1 MRNRFSFKGI
11 FLIFIFF
18 LLIIGSSFCGKAPL
32 GDAEVLPDLPHLS
45 PDYVGVVIP
54 PNIAPMNFVIQE
66 PAERYYVK
74 ISSVKGKA
82 IVLNNNNPKVIIPA
96 RAWKRLL
103 KANRGS
109 ELRIDIA
116 IQDQAG
122 TWSRFPT
129 IINPIAEEEIDGYLA
144 YRLITPAYNNWRIM
158 GIYQRN
164 LETFRERPFLLNRVT
179 ENNCMNCHNFCGN
192 DPDNMI
198 FHMRGGKASG
208 MLLLHDGKLA
218 KVNTATDFNKAGA
231 YPSWHP
237 NKNLLALSV
246 NSLILFFHAVGES
259 RDVLDLESDIV
270 VYNIAKNMITTSP
283 QIAAKE
289 FMETFPCWSPN
300 GDYLYFCRSNPL
312 DDYMLEDKRDL
323 KWDQIRYNLMRVS
336 YDAASDTWGEV
347 ELLVP
352 AVATKKSATMPR
364 VSPDGKYLLFCLSDY
379 SNFPIYLNSADLY
392 LMDLSNRK
400 FTRLPINSELEETF
414 HSWSSN
420 SRWFVFS
427 SKRDDGMCAR
437 PYFSYLDSLGN
448 AHKPFVLPQKDPEFY
463 QTYLMTYNVP
473 EMMIK
478 PFPVNWRKVTRVAFD
493 SKKVVKA
500 QLDPKVKSQI
510 AAKPKEAKPEEKWH
524 PAPQ

>member
-1 MRNRFSFKGI
+1 MNNRFSLKSI

-18 LLIIGSSFCGKAPL
+18 LLMIGISFCGKAPRSNAAL
-32 GDAEVLPDLPHLS
+32 LPDLPRLS

-74 ISSVKGKA
+74 ISSAKGKA
-82 IVLNNNNPKVIIPA
+82 IILRDNSAKVIIPT

-103 KANRGS
+103 NANRGND
-109 ELRIDIA
+109 LQIDIA
-116 IQDQAG
+116 MRDKDK

-129 IINPIAEEEIDGYLA
+129 IVNPIAKEEIDSYLA

-158 GIYQRN
+158 GLYQRN

-179 ENNCMNCHNFCGN
+179 DNNCMNCHNFCGN

-198 FHMRGGKASG
+198 FHMRAGRGSG
-208 MLLLHDGKLA
+208 MMLLHDGKLS

-237 NKNLLALSV
+237 NKNLVALSV
-246 NSLILFFHAVGES
+246 NSLILFFHAIGES
-259 RDVLDLESDIV
+259 RDVLDMGSDIV
-270 VYNIAKNMITTSP
+270 VYNISANQITTSP
-283 QIAAKE
+283 KISGKE
-289 FMETFPCWSPN
+289 YMETFPCWSPEGN
-300 GDYLYFCRSNPL
+300 YLYFCRTKPL
-312 DDYMLEDKRDL
+312 DDYMLADKSDI
-323 KWDQIRYNLMRVS
+323 KWDQIH
-336 YDAASDTWGEV
+336 YDLVRIPYDPVSDTWGEV
-347 ELLVP
+347 EMLLSE
-352 AVATKKSATMPR
+352 AATGKSATMPR

-392 LMDLSNRK
+392 LMDLANRK
-400 FTRLPINSELEETF
+400 FTRLPVNSERAETF

-437 PYFSYLDSLGN
+437 PYFSYLDSLGT
-448 AHKPFVLPQKDPEFY
+448 AHKPFILPQKDPEFY
-463 QTYLMTYNVP
+463 RTYLITYNVP
-473 EMMIK
+473 EMAIK
-478 PFPVNWRKVTRVAFD
+478 PIPVNWRKVTRAAFD
-493 SKKVVKA
+493 SKKLVKA

-510 AAKPKEAKPEEKWH
+510 PAKPKEAKPEQKWNQ
-524 PAPQ
+524 APQ

>member
-1 MRNRFSFKGI
+1 MNNRFSLRSI
-11 FLIFIFF
+11 FLIFIIF
-18 LLIIGSSFCGKAPL
+18 LLIIGISFCGKAPL
-32 GDAEVLPDLPHLS
+32 GDAEVLPVLPHLS
-45 PDYVGVVIP
+45 PDYIGVVIP
-54 PNIAPMNFVIQE
+54 PNIAPMNFMIQE
-66 PAERYYVK
+66 PVEQYYVK
-74 ISSVKGKA
+74 ISSEKGKA
-82 IVLNNNNPKVIIPA
+82 IILSDNKPKVIIPA

-103 KANRGS
+103 KANRGND
-109 ELRIDIA
+109 LRIEIA
-116 IQDQAG
+116 IRDQAG

-129 IINPIAEEEIDGYLA
+129 IINPIAAEEIDSYLA

-158 GIYQRN
+158 GIFQRN

-198 FHMRGGKASG
+198 FHMRGGRASG
-208 MLLLHDGKLA
+208 MMLLHDGKLA

-259 RDVLDLESDIV
+259 RDVLDMGSDIV
-270 VYNIAKNMITTSP
+270 VYNISKNMITTSP
-283 QIAAKE
+283 KIADKE
-289 FMETFPCWSPN
+289 YMETFPCWSPE
-300 GDYLYFCRSNPL
+300 GDYLYFCRTNPL
-312 DDYMLEDKRDL
+312 DDFMLEDKSDL

-336 YDAASDTWGEV
+336 YDAAGDNWGEV

-352 AVATKKSATMPR
+352 AAAAKKSVTMPR

-392 LMDLSNRK
+392 LMNLANRK
-400 FTRLPINSELEETF
+400 FTRLPVNSELEETF

-427 SKRDDGMCAR
+427 SKRGDGMCAR

-478 PFPVNWRKVTRVAFD
+478 PFPVNWREITKAAFD
-493 SKKVVKA
+493 SKRLIKA